1 MRFLGLALSKVIGKA
16 GRASKLSPIFRLHSP
31 SLFLLHS
38 VPHSRQ
44 VQGNLPI
51 FPLPDLPSQLKLSL
65 IDLMLLK
72 AILGHFL
79 IEHMAEQ
86 PIIHPHLI
94 ALFDLDNVEQAS
106 IDDKGVIVPASVE
119 AGFLG
124 LMKDLAVNG

>member
-1 MRFLGLALSKVIGKA
+1 
-16 GRASKLSPIFRLHSP
+16 
-31 SLFLLHS
+31 
-38 VPHSRQ
+38 
-44 VQGNLPI
+44 
-51 FPLPDLPSQLKLSL
+51 
-65 IDLMLLK
+65 MLLK

-124 LMKDLAVNG
+124 LVKDLAVNG